1 MNDRIKDLENKV
13 EELEGQLKIYQDKE
27 AKRNKTFLEN
37 RHTGKVST
45 FEKKYK
51 LIIEEYRRQG
61 KSIPEIMKLIG
72 DEATLEKVKGV
83 IYRNNIPK
91 GK

>member
-1 MNDRIKDLENKV
+1 MNDRIKDLENRV
-13 EELEGQLKIYQDKE
+13 EELEGKLKIYQEKE

-51 LIIEEYRRQG
+51 LLIEEYRRQG
-61 KSIPEIMKLIG
+61 KSIPEIISLIG

>member
-1 MNDRIKDLENKV
+1 MRDFTFGGQSLASFGGRILQAPSHTV
-13 EELEGQLKIYQDKE
+13 